1 MKNNLRYFLTAVVL
15 CILSSLT
22 LAADKYCQKS
32 SNSKSYDIHI
42 FGYTYKDI
50 NAKKQM
56 ARGLTDLFSGIAVG
70 DRVKVYNHNAT
81 GYNLTL
87 NQCAPGCPETSFF
100 ENLINT
106 SCSTEVAKRD
116 RKIFNQRFAEAAMG
130 DLNRNEASYNI
141 FKSIQDLNDVY
152 KGERTNNTVAVA
164 ISMIPDG
171 INPND
176 PNAFNKFFVTNVPNL
191 NIALQFPPVCTIGTS
206 PNSEVLK
213 FWREVFEL
221 KHVKFDF
228 KPCNKD

>member
-1 MKNNLRYFLTAVVL
+1 MRNLYKLLIGLIVCLA
-15 CILSSLT
+15 IPQIW
-22 LAADKYCQKS
+22 AADKYCLKTPQ
-32 SNSKSYDIHI
+32 SKTYDIHI
-42 FGYTYKDI
+42 FGYTYKDM

-70 DRVKVYNHNAT
+70 DRVRVYNHNAT

-87 NQCAPGCPETSFF
+87 DQCAPGCPETTFF

-106 SCSTEVAKRD
+106 NCSTEVAKRD
-116 RKIFNQRFAEAAMG
+116 RKIFNQRFAEAAMS
-130 DLNRNEASYNI
+130 DLNRNESSYNI

-152 KGERTNNTVAVA
+152 KGERTNNIVAAA

-171 INPND
+171 INPSD
-176 PNAFNKFFVTNVPNL
+176 PNAFNKFFVTTVPNL

-213 FWREVFEL
+213 FWREVFAI
-221 KHVKFDF
+221 KNVKFDF

>member
-1 MKNNLRYFLTAVVL
+1 MRNLYKLFIALIV
-15 CILSSLT
+15 CSSSPQIW
-22 LAADKYCQKS
+22 AADKYCLKTLQ
-32 SNSKSYDIHI
+32 SKTYDIHI
-42 FGYTYKDI
+42 FGYTYKDM

-70 DRVKVYNHNAT
+70 DRVRVYNHNAT

-87 NQCAPGCPETSFF
+87 DQCAPGCPETTFF

-106 SCSTEVAKRD
+106 NCSTEIAKRD
-116 RKIFNQRFAEAAMG
+116 RKIFNQRFAEAAMSE
-130 DLNRNEASYNI
+130 LNRNDSSYNI

-152 KGERTNNTVAVA
+152 KGERTNNIVAVA

-171 INPND
+171 INPSD
-176 PNAFNKFFVTNVPNL
+176 PNAFNKFFVTTVPNL
-191 NIALQFPPVCTIGTS
+191 NITLQFPPVCTIGTS

-213 FWREVFEL
+213 FWREVFAI
-221 KHVKFDF
+221 KNVKFDF

>member
-1 MKNNLRYFLTAVVL
+1 MKNTIRYFLTAVLL
-15 CILSSLT
+15 CVVSSLT
-22 LAADKYCQKS
+22 LGADKYCQKS
-32 SNSKSYDIHI
+32 SNTKSYDIHI
-42 FGYTYKDI
+42 FGYTYKDM

-106 SCSTEVAKRD
+106 SCSAEVAKRD

>member
-1 MKNNLRYFLTAVVL
+1 MKSFISQIFAAVF
-15 CILSSLT
+15 ISSL
-22 LAADKYCQKS
+22 LSAAYAADKYCLKS
-32 SNSKSYDIHI
+32 PSTKTYDIHI

-56 ARGLTDLFSGIAVG
+56 ARGVTDLFSGIAVG

-81 GYNLTL
+81 GYNLAL
-87 NQCAPGCPETSFF
+87 DQCAPGCPETSFF

-116 RKIFNQRFAEAAMG
+116 RKIFNQRFAEAVMS
-130 DLNRNEASYNI
+130 DLNRNDGGYNI

-152 KGERTNNTVAVA
+152 KGERTNNVVAAA

-171 INPND
+171 INPSD
-176 PNAFNKFFVTNVPNL
+176 PTAFDKFYVTNVPNL

-206 PNSEVLK
+206 PNSQVMK
-213 FWREVFEL
+213 FWKEVFEL
-221 KHVKFDF
+221 KRVKFDF